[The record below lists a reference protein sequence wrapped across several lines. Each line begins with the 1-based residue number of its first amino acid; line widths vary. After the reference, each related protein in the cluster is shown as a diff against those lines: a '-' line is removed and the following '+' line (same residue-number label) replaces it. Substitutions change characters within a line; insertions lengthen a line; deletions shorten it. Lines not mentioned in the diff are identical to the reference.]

1 MNISPQPHT
10 FDTTDYSALKQKQ
23 QATWASGNYAVL
35 GTRLQIMGELLAESL
50 NLRAGERVLDV
61 AAGNGNASLA
71 AARRNTQVT
80 ATDYV
85 ESLLDKARARA
96 QADGLEMAFQV
107 ADAEDLPFDDGEFDV
122 SLSTVGVM
130 FAPNQ
135 EQSAREMLRVTRSG
149 GRIGL
154 ANWTPDGFVGRLF
167 KIVSG
172 YVPPPAGVQA
182 PVLWGTEP
190 QLVKLFGAQATDIR
204 CQHRYYNFHHKSP
217 AHWLAVFREYYG
229 PVHKAY
235 QVLDEEGQQALNRD
249 ITTLLEQ
256 MNTAGK
262 ESLVIPAEYL
272 EAVITRE

>member
-1 MNISPQPHT
+1 MNISTQPQTIDVP
-10 FDTTDYSALKQKQ
+10 DYSAIKQKQ
-23 QATWASGNYAVL
+23 QATWATGDYAVL

-50 NLRAGERVLDV
+50 NLRSGERVLDV

-85 ESLLDKARARA
+85 DSLLDKARERAR
-96 QADGLEMAFQV
+96 ADGLEMTFQV
-107 ADAEDLPFDDGEFDV
+107 ADAENLPFEDGEFDV
-122 SLSTVGVM
+122 ALSTVGVM
-130 FAPNQ
+130 FTPNQ
-135 EQSAREMLRVTRSG
+135 AKSANEMLRVTRSG

-154 ANWTPDGFVGRLF
+154 ASWTPGGFIGQLF
-167 KIVSG
+167 KIVSS
-172 YVPPPAGVQA
+172 YVPPPVGVQP

-190 QLVKLFGAQATDIR
+190 QLVKLFGAHATHIR
-204 CQHRYYNFHHKSP
+204 CQHRYYHFCHNSP

-229 PVHKAY
+229 PIIKAY
-235 QVLDEEGQQALNRD
+235 QVLDEEKQHALTRD

-262 ESLVIPAEYL
+262 DSLVVPADYL